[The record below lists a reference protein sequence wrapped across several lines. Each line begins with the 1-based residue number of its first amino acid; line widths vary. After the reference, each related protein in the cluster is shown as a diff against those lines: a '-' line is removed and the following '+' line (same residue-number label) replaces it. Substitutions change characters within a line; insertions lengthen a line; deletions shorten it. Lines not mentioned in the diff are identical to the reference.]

1 MRCSICGAKL
11 RKAGDICTTCYKAYQ
26 EEEDLKKDKKEVF
39 KIRRKYS
46 IPYEVVKY
54 CELYLIFV
62 ISAIGCWAF
71 GNIAEGFLCF
81 LIMFLILG
89 VIFFWDKR
97 IAMATKATFYEKKV
111 VYKFDF
117 LFIHIERVV
126 KYTDITDV
134 TYYQK
139 MRQKRYGFG
148 DLCFYAKGPIPG
160 ATLLNGF
167 QIKNVEDVEGT
178 LDKIGEIVGPYL
190 VPEEK

>member
-1 MRCSICGAKL
+1 
-11 RKAGDICTTCYKAYQ
+11 
-26 EEEDLKKDKKEVF
+26 
-39 KIRRKYS
+39 
-46 IPYEVVKY
+46 
-54 CELYLIFV
+54 
-62 ISAIGCWAF
+62 
-71 GNIAEGFLCF
+71 
-81 LIMFLILG
+81 
-89 VIFFWDKR
+89 
-97 IAMATKATFYEKKV
+97 MATKATFYEKKV

-139 MRQKRYGFG
+139 MRQKKYGFG
-148 DLCFYAKGPIPG
+148 DLCFYAKGVIPG

-178 LDKIGEIVGPYL
+178 LYKIGEIVRPYL

>member
-1 MRCSICGAKL
+1 MKCSICGAKL
-11 RKAGDICTTCYKAYQ
+11 RKPGDICSTCYKAYQ
-26 EEEDLKKDKKEVF
+26 EEEDLKKDTKEVY

-46 IPYEVVKY
+46 IPYEIVRY
-54 CELYLIFV
+54 SELYLIFI

-71 GNIAEGFLCF
+71 GNILEGFLC
-81 LIMFLILG
+81 LLLMFVALAICM
-89 VIFFWDKR
+89 IWDKR
-97 IAMATKATFYEKKV
+97 IAIATRAIFYEKKV

-117 LFIHIERVV
+117 LFIHTERVV
-126 KYTDITDV
+126 KYSDLKDV

-148 DLCFYAKGPIPG
+148 DLCFYARGPIPG

-178 LDKIGEIVGPYL
+178 LDKIGEIVGPYIQD
-190 VPEEK
+190 EK